1 MIGTSFNYYGYDKS
15 VFVDCIPLIRSTNRK
30 HIFLLNTW
38 FLFVC
43 FFYLVFSAMNLFGVT
58 QERIPLYASYLGI
71 SVLFEAVLLFF
82 PRTVERYTTA
92 CIYLSVLL
100 MLSHGV
106 LASVASPY
114 MPASL
119 FLVLFAL
126 ISVSYI
132 GTMGH
137 MLFLSAI
144 TCSAFILTSYL
155 FKTFSIA
162 YHDTYNIIIVFILSM
177 GLHYS
182 FQHTK
187 ISQFVLYHHDKQ
199 MQHELEIQSSFDS
212 LTGLLNRGRFF
223 SIAAKVLRQAQ
234 EDCMALCLIDLD
246 GFKAINDGLGHQM
259 GDKAIQMTGRTMLNT
274 LGLQASDAFD
284 PERWDLVEGGSI
296 AGRLGGDEF
305 IVLLRGCSTRQ
316 EVIDRMERILAALN
330 AVSFDGLEGI
340 RASVGITVLR
350 PDDAD
355 IDGAYKRADD
365 ALYKSKR
372 AGKNQ
377 IHLCELD
384 CTEVV

>member
-1 MIGTSFNYYGYDKS
+1 
-15 VFVDCIPLIRSTNRK
+15 
-30 HIFLLNTW
+30 
-38 FLFVC
+38 
-43 FFYLVFSAMNLFGVT
+43 
-58 QERIPLYASYLGI
+58 
-71 SVLFEAVLLFF
+71 
-82 PRTVERYTTA
+82 
-92 CIYLSVLL
+92 
-100 MLSHGV
+100 
-106 LASVASPY
+106 
-114 MPASL
+114 
-119 FLVLFAL
+119 
-126 ISVSYI
+126 
-132 GTMGH
+132 
-137 MLFLSAI
+137 
-144 TCSAFILTSYL
+144 
-155 FKTFSIA
+155 
-162 YHDTYNIIIVFILSM
+162 
-177 GLHYS
+177 
-182 FQHTK
+182 
-187 ISQFVLYHHDKQ
+187 
-199 MQHELEIQSSFDS
+199 
-212 LTGLLNRGRFF
+212 
-223 SIAAKVLRQAQ
+223 
-234 EDCMALCLIDLD
+234 MALCLIDLD

-284 PERWDLVEGGSI
+284 PERWDLVEGESI